1 MKNRERQ
8 HYDGEKDKEFIIS
21 SFKKCVTEKREMD
34 EFLEKLISPF
44 IKSKKKNILDAC
56 CGIGHIPYFLSEISP
71 ESKFLGIDQTP
82 YLIEEGK

>member
-44 IKSKKKNILDAC
+44 IK
-56 CGIGHIPYFLSEISP
+56 
-71 ESKFLGIDQTP
+71 
-82 YLIEEGK
+82 